1 MPKISVLM
9 PAHNADST
17 IRLAALS
24 TLRALPRDA
33 ELVILDD
40 GSTDGT
46 ADVLARI
53 PDRRL
58 RVIRRPES
66 GGVARGL
73 RQLAEATD
81 SEFVGR
87 MDADD
92 FCYPH
97 RFSHQMRHVH
107 RADLVC
113 TTISSFGH
121 RTRPP
126 VPVSL
131 GPDELRLFL
140 LLENVISHPSVL
152 MRRSALDRVGGYHES
167 PAEDYD
173 LWLRMAAAGARMIR
187 LATPGV
193 AYRRHE
199 GQLTRSR
206 RWADAVLSDP
216 GIHRSYAWFAQHC
229 FNASGDWF
237 PDLLQRQWG
246 ESEGEPLSDGLVE
259 VAEILA
265 EHAQS
270 LPLAPRLLLRRRLRV
285 LGL

>member
-1 MPKISVLM
+1 M
-9 PAHNADST
+9 PAHNAGAT
-17 IRLAALS
+17 VRLSVVS

-33 ELVILDD
+33 ELVVLDD
-40 GSTDGT
+40 GSTDDT
-46 ADVLARI
+46 AAVLASI

-58 RVIRRPES
+58 RVISRAES

-73 RQLAEATD
+73 RQLVEATD

-97 RFSHQMRHVH
+97 RFSHQLRHVH

-131 GPDELRLFL
+131 GSQEVRLFL
-140 LLENVISHPSVL
+140 LLENVISHPTVL
-152 MRRSALDRVGGYHES
+152 MRRAALERVGGYHES

-173 LWLRMAAAGARMIR
+173 LWLRMAAVGARMIR
-187 LATPGV
+187 LAVPGI
-193 AYRRHE
+193 AYRRHA

-206 RWADAVLSDP
+206 QWADSVLADP
-216 GIHRSYAWFAQHC
+216 GIRGSYASFAQQC

-237 PDLLQRQWG
+237 PDLLERQWG
-246 ESEGEPLSDGLVE
+246 ESTAKPLSDGLVE
-259 VAEILA
+259 AREIFA
-265 EHAQS
+265 EHAQA
-270 LPLAPRLLLRRRLRV
+270 LPVAPRLLLRRRLRV